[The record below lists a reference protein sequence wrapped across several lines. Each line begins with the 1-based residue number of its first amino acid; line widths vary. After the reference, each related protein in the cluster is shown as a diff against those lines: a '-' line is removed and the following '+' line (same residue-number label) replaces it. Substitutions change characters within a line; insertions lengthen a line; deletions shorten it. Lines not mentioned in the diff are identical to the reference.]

1 MKVIESKA
9 YGKISVEE
17 KQIFHF
23 ENGLFGFESIKD
35 FALIDATQPPFMW
48 LQSIEVAHLAF
59 IVLEPKIFR
68 EDYDPCVNS
77 DDLLKIKINEE
88 NMEEVQLVLSIITIP
103 ENQND
108 MTANLQGPVIL
119 NKDSLLGKQFISND
133 DNWTTK
139 HHVMSELAGKRAA
152 TC

>member
-1 MKVIESKA
+1 MIIDSKA
-9 YGKISVEE
+9 YGKISVED

-23 ENGLFGFESIKD
+23 EGGILGFENIKD
-35 FALIDATQPPFMW
+35 FALIDANQPPFMW

-59 IVLEPKIFR
+59 IVLEPSIFR
-68 EDYDPCVNS
+68 EDYDPGISDEDLSVININS
-77 DDLLKIKINEE
+77 DNKKDVE
-88 NMEEVQLVLSIITIP
+88 LVLSIITIP

-119 NKDSLLGKQFISND
+119 NKLDLLGKQFISND
-133 DNWTTK
+133 ERWGTR
-139 HHVMSELAGKRAA
+139 HHVMNELAGKRAA